1 MARTPQEV
9 FDRHQEAL
17 ETGNFELLM
26 EDYADDAV
34 LLTIDGAHVGKE
46 AIGRDFFGRLL
57 TQFPD
62 VKIAF
67 EKSAMEGDLF
77 LIQWSAEAS
86 AVSIPR
92 GTAVF
97 LIRDGKIQ
105 RQGEWFQMFPK
116 EE

>member
-1 MARTPQEV
+1 MSRTPHEV

-34 LLTIDGAHVGKE
+34 LLTLDGAHVGKE
-46 AIGRDFFGRLL
+46 AIGRDFFGRLM
-57 TQFPD
+57 TEFPD

-67 EKSAMEGDLF
+67 ERTAVEGDLM
-77 LIQWSAEAS
+77 LLQWSAEGS
-86 AVSIPR
+86 TVSMPR
-92 GTAVF
+92 GVAVF

-105 RQGEWFQMFPK
+105 RQGEWFQMIPK
-116 EE
+116 

>member
-9 FDRHQEAL
+9 FDRHRQAL

-34 LLTIDGAHVGKE
+34 VLTLDGAHVGKE
-46 AIGRDFFGRLL
+46 AIGRDFFGRLM

-62 VKIAF
+62 VKMTF
-67 EKSAMEGDLF
+67 EKTAVEGDLV

-86 AVSIPR
+86 TMSCPL

-105 RQGEWFQMFPK
+105 RQGEWFQMLPK
-116 EE
+116 KA